1 MLSTICIYWLDYHRQ
16 INYPVLPRIATVK
29 HCGGYLEILPGQVY
43 ELVGLA
49 VSVQDILADPER
61 EKITSLKQEH
71 ALMITKHVFRDTWK

>member
-1 MLSTICIYWLDYHRQ
+1 MYLLVELSLTNQL
-16 INYPVLPRIATVK
+16 LPRIATVK

>member
-1 MLSTICIYWLDYHRQ
+1 MLSTICIYWLNYHRQ
-16 INYPVLPRIATVK
+16 INYYQEIHK